1 MLPGVSTRGEP
12 LNEPMPP
19 TIVPNTGPPFASAPW
34 QAAHFCAYTCW
45 PCFTEPR
52 PAGSPSPSG
61 VRTSMFQA
69 ATSASVIGLP
79 KRGLSASGCTGCG
92 PELPIQMPVEDFAGA
107 LLPPPRFAHAI
118 TARAPATAANPAL
131 SLADD
136 IAHLPIGVDGPRLDA
151 VVVLHEA
158 HDRALLCDLLH
169 ARLHVPRA
177 VDRAAHQQRG
187 LAIPIP
193 RRLEAREAL
202 VHDRLLE
209 LRLAPVL
216 AAVDR
221 NVDRANLAGAGPC
234 ESGDLVEAR

>member
-52 PAGSPSPSG
+52 PVGSPAPSG
-61 VRTSMFQA
+61 VRMSMFQA
-69 ATSASVIGLP
+69 AISASLIGLP

-92 PELPIQMPVEDFAGA
+92 PELPIQMPFEDFAGA
-107 LLPPPRFAHAI
+107 LLPPRFAQEI
-118 TARAPATAANPAL
+118 TVRAPATTANRAL

-136 IAHLPIGVDGPRLDA
+136 IAHLPIGVDGPRLDR
-151 VVVLHEA
+151 VVVLNEA
-158 HDRALLCDLLH
+158 HDRALFLDVLH
-169 ARLHVPRA
+169 GRLHVAVA
-177 VDRAAHQQRG
+177 VDRAAHQHRG
-187 LAIPIP
+187 LAVPVP

-202 VHDRLLE
+202 VQDRLLE
-209 LRLAPVL
+209 LRLAPGL

-221 NVDRANLAGAGPC
+221 YVHCANLARP
-234 ESGDLVEAR
+234 